1 MPLLQKRL
9 AYNTLK
15 KVIGLILSLTVV
27 LVIVLA
33 VPVAYGDT
41 WSLLDSPEMMD
52 GTTMTYEIC
61 DSLMLDE
68 YTGAMGGCYTTTL
81 SFHDTIYTDFA
92 LYLVVSARTEID
104 EVIRDELF
112 LIDTRTFE
120 IKNIDKR
127 SQISDSL
134 SRTLFWIGKI
144 STDVTLKEGALVSD
158 MKSYFPEGIPLMVQK
173 KVTKDD
179 HIQYVL
185 GYRLFKDSTITI
197 IPSLQLPLSA
207 EIYSTT
213 HIYPEPSKMFEFKYV
228 NQHITKDSFSFDVP
242 LQEEDDYN
250 NEYSELITTNEISND
265 FVGYDQQD
273 LTNIITQ
280 DIGNLRDSNVDTNV
294 NDENNNVVTQETIRG
309 FYDIE
314 TQRITEYTSTEIKND
329 KNVDDPLPEIKN
341 NVEYTST
348 SNTSTSQN
356 THDYSLP
363 EIKNRHYSK

>member
-1 MPLLQKRL
+1 MKD
-9 AYNTLK
+9 
-15 KVIGLILSLTVV
+15 VGLILLLTVV
-27 LVIVLA
+27 CVVAAFA
-33 VPVAYGDT
+33 VPVVAYGDT
-41 WSLLDSPEMMD
+41 WSLLDSPEMMN
-52 GTTMTYEIC
+52 GTTVTYEIC

-92 LYLVVSARTEID
+92 LYLVVSARTEIG
-104 EVIRDELF
+104 EVVRDELF
-112 LIDTRTFE
+112 LIDMRTFE

-127 SQISDSL
+127 SQISDSI

-144 STDVTLKEGALVSD
+144 SPDVTLKEGTLVSD
-158 MKSYFPEGIPLMVQK
+158 MKSYFPEGTPLMVQK
-173 KVTKDD
+173 KITKDN

-197 IPSLQLPLSA
+197 TPDIQLPLSA

-213 HIYPEPSKMFEFKYV
+213 NIYPEPSKMFEFKYV
-228 NQHITKDSFSFDVP
+228 NQHTTKDRFSFDVP
-242 LQEEDDYN
+242 LQEEYDDYN

-280 DIGNLRDSNVDTNV
+280 DIGNVGDFNVNANVD
-294 NDENNNVVTQETIRG
+294 DENNNVVTQETIRG

-314 TQRITEYTSTEIKND
+314 TQRITEEYTSTEIKND
-329 KNVDDPLPEIKN
+329 NNVDNDPLPEIKN
-341 NVEYTST
+341 NVEYKST

-356 THDYSLP
+356 THDYYSLP